1 MERIAVYLRV
11 STQDQS
17 TELQKRE
24 ILQYVQSRGWGPPQI
39 YEDKATGTNANRPM
53 LKALLG
59 DCRERKVDVVIA
71 WKLDRFFRSLKDLV
85 TTLQELTEL
94 GIDFISLKDHI
105 DLSTSSG
112 RLMMHMLG
120 AFAEFEA
127 SLIRER
133 VRAGLRNARAKGKV
147 LGRPKERD
155 DDRIHLLR
163 YQGVSI
169 KQIARELGIA
179 KSTVQDS
186 LRAGKPS
193 EKLMAFRAYE

>member
-1 MERIAVYLRV
+1 MNTLQLCKRVGVYLRV

-17 TELQKRE
+17 TELQRKE
-24 ILQYVQSRGWGPPQI
+24 ILQYVESRGWTTSKV

-53 LKALLG
+53 LKALLR
-59 DCRERKVDVVIA
+59 DARERKIDVLIT

-94 GIDFISLKDHI
+94 RVDFISLKDQI

-133 VRAGLRNARAKGKV
+133 VRAGLRNARSKGKV
-147 LGRPKERD
+147 FGRPKLRD
-155 DDRIHLLR
+155 DNRIRLLR
-163 YQGVSI
+163 SQGLSI
-169 KQIARELGIA
+169 RKIASEIGF
-179 KSTVQDS
+179 STTAVQRG
-186 LRAGKPS
+186 LKA
-193 EKLMAFRAYE
+193 